1 MRLWSRIRS
10 WSRMVWRRSQ
20 MENEMDEELRFHIE
34 TFADDLVRN
43 GMPRQEAQRRARL
56 EFGGIESVK
65 EEGREAR
72 GARVLDELKQDLRYG
87 ARMFWKIPG
96 FTAVAVLTLA
106 FGVGANTAIFSVV
119 NAVLLSPLPY
129 ASAHRLVLVKELLPN
144 ITAEPFNVSGPD
156 IAEIQKLNHV
166 FERVGGFRVWTYEF
180 SGRGEPARVT
190 ANRISSDLFDV
201 LGVQPVA
208 GRVFEPPE
216 EQFGHQVVILSYG
229 FWQRQFGGQHNI
241 LGQTLNLDRKP
252 YTIVG
257 VMPQS
262 FAFPLPGM
270 LQGVAADLWVPLGL
284 SKEELADFGDNFSYA
299 VVGKLRPGVQP
310 GQVNADLQLV
320 ARGVLETYR
329 QWARDANQPLG
340 DFRLGLVSVPL
351 RDEVTGPLKPMLLML
366 LGAVGFVLLIA
377 CVNVANLLMMHSVG
391 RQKEMAVRLAIGAG
405 RLRLLRQF
413 LVEGMLLAFTGG
425 GLGLALAV
433 WLKNILAAHMPANI
447 PQFHAIEIDWTV
459 LLFSFLLVTLVGL
472 AFSALPA
479 LWASRTDF
487 IPSLRESGRGNSQGP
502 DHQRLRAAFVI
513 IEVALSVMLLV
524 GAGLLVRSFQRVLSI
539 NPGFR
544 PEHVLT
550 ASIDLPPTE
559 SYSQNEEVA
568 SFYKQLIE
576 KLRQTPG
583 IVAAGGS
590 TDLPLL
596 GGWTHA
602 FTVEGYQ
609 PPPGP
614 QLSLGNH
621 SVIYGDYLQAMGIP
635 LLHGRNFTELDGPKS
650 IPVLIVSESLAKKY
664 WPGQDPLGKR
674 LKWGPSEST
683 DPWLTVVGVVGDVK
697 QGPLETAAN
706 AHTYEPYAQL
716 GAPLSLRVA
725 VRGQGD
731 SAGLAADVRT
741 AVWSLDRQLALGSVR
756 TMDEVISRSTA
767 SRRFSL
773 VLVGAFAVLAL
784 TLAAIGIYA
793 VLAYT
798 VARRTHEIGVRMAL
812 GARSGDVVRLVLGQ
826 GLQFT
831 AIGIVFGVAGA
842 LVLMRFLESLLYEVR
857 PTDPPTL
864 VVVLLLLVSVSVAA
878 SYLPARRAMR
888 VDPMVALRYE

>member
-1 MRLWSRIRS
+1 
-10 WSRMVWRRSQ
+10 
-20 MENEMDEELRFHIE
+20 MESEMDAELRFHIE
-34 TFADDLVRN
+34 AFAEDLVR
-43 GMPRQEAQRRARL
+43 GGVSRGEAIRRARIQ
-56 EFGGIESVK
+56 FGGVERFK

-72 GARVLDELKQDLRYG
+72 GVRFLDEMIQDLRYG
-87 ARMFWKIPG
+87 MRMFRKSPG
-96 FTAVAVLTLA
+96 FTAIAILTLA
-106 FGVGANTAIFSVV
+106 LGIGANAAIFSVV

-129 ASAHRLVLVKELLPN
+129 ANAHRLMLVKELLPN

-166 FERVGGFRVWTYEF
+166 FEGVGGFGVWTYEF

-190 ANRISSDLFDV
+190 ADRISSDLFDV
-201 LGVQPVA
+201 LGVQPVV
-208 GRVFEPPE
+208 GRGFEPQE
-216 EQFGHQVVILSYG
+216 EQFGHQVAILSYG
-229 FWQRQFGGQHNI
+229 FWQRQFGGQLNI

-262 FAFPLPGM
+262 FVFPLPGM

-284 SKEELADFGDNFSYA
+284 SKEELADYGDNFSYT
-299 VVGKLRPGVQP
+299 VVGKLRPGIRQ

-320 ARGVLETYR
+320 AQGVLETYK
-329 QWARDANQPLG
+329 QWSREANSPLG
-340 DFRLGLVSVPL
+340 DFRLGMVSVPL
-351 RDEVTGPLKPMLLML
+351 RDEVTGPLKPTLLML
-366 LGAVGFVLLIA
+366 LGAVGIVLLIA
-377 CVNVANLLMMHSVG
+377 CVNVANLLMMRSVG

-405 RLRLLRQF
+405 RFRLLRQF

-433 WLKNILAAHMPANI
+433 WLKDILAAHMPANI
-447 PQFHAIEIDWTV
+447 PQFHAIALDWKV
-459 LLFSFLLVTLVGL
+459 LLFSFLLVTLAGL
-472 AFSALPA
+472 VFSALPT
-479 LWASRTDF
+479 LWASRADF
-487 IPSLRESGRGNSQGP
+487 NPSLQESGRGNSQGP
-502 DHQRLRAAFVI
+502 DHQRLRSAFVI
-513 IEVALSVMLLV
+513 VEVALSVMLLV
-524 GAGLLVRSFQRVLSI
+524 GAGLLVRSFQRVLST

-550 ASIDLPPTE
+550 ASIDLPSTE
-559 SYSQNEEVA
+559 SYSQNETVA
-568 SFYKQLIE
+568 SFYKQLME

-583 IVAAGGS
+583 IASAGCS

-614 QLSLGNH
+614 QLSLDNH
-621 SVIYGDYLQAMGIP
+621 SVIYGDYLQTMGIP
-635 LLHGRNFTELDGPKS
+635 LLRGRDFTEQDGPKS
-650 IPVLIVSESLAKKY
+650 THVLIVSESLAKKY

-674 LKWGPSEST
+674 LKWGPPEST
-683 DPWLTVVGVVGDVK
+683 NPWLTVVGIVGDVK
-697 QGPLETAAN
+697 QGPLETATD

-716 GAPLSLRVA
+716 GAPLSLRIA

-731 SAGLAADVRT
+731 PAGLASEVRDVVR
-741 AVWSLDRQLALGSVR
+741 SLDPQLALGSVR
-756 TMDEVISRSTA
+756 SMDEVISRSTE

-773 VLVGAFAVLAL
+773 VLVGAFAALAL
-784 TLAAIGIYA
+784 VLAAIGIYA
-793 VLAYT
+793 VLAYS

-826 GLQFT
+826 GLRVT
-831 AIGIVFGVAGA
+831 AIGIVLGIAGA
-842 LVLMRFLESLLYEVR
+842 LILTRFLQSLLYEVH
-857 PTDPPTL
+857 PTDPPTF
-864 VVVLLLLVSVSVAA
+864 VGVLLLLIIVSVAA
-878 SYLPARRAMR
+878 SYLPVRRAIK